1 MQIKKR
7 YSFAL
12 AKMEN
17 KRALA
22 LLFTSHVVSSF
33 AQGITMLSI
42 PWYFASIVNESVVF
56 GQVLAVATFT
66 SIFWSLFAGTL
77 IDRYPRKN
85 IFWIAS
91 IVGFLVLGLAGLYG
105 EIFQEA
111 PIWLVAFIFVF
122 TFFGFNIHYP
132 NLYAFSQQLA
142 ARGDYGRVNSM
153 IEVLGQSTNVL
164 SGAFG
169 AILLSGTTAG
179 AIDFLGL
186 QISFPFDIERWRIW
200 EIFLLDASTY
210 ALAACIIPFIKYVD
224 QNPLPIDLDKIAER
238 FKRGWRFL
246 MLNKQLLVFGLSS
259 YSIFVVLLVEVQFL
273 LPIFVDNQLEAGAD
287 VYASSEVYFALGS
300 LFAGFLIQKLTRN
313 LAPAKT
319 VLLLMLMA
327 GASFVLVAFSKS
339 ILGFYLF
346 SVIIGFANAGTRITR
361 VTFLFNHIPNNII
374 GRANSIFYIYN
385 IASRGILITLFAMPF
400 FSASNNIIWSY
411 VISGCFVLVS
421 VVPLF
426 AILSKLQDLKIRTE

>member
-1 MQIKKR
+1 
-7 YSFAL
+7 
-12 AKMEN
+12 MEN

-33 AQGITMLSI
+33 AQGITMMAI
-42 PWYFASIVNESVVF
+42 PWYFATIVNESVVF
-56 GQVLAVATFT
+56 GQVLALATFL
-66 SIFWSLFAGTL
+66 SIFWSLYAGTL

-91 IVGFLVLGLAGLYG
+91 IVGLVVLGTAGLYG
-105 EIFQEA
+105 ETYEEA

-142 ARGDYGRVNSM
+142 ARGDYGKVNSM

-169 AILLSGTTAG
+169 AILLSGTDG
-179 AIDFLGL
+179 GSLDMLGL
-186 QISFPFDIERWRIW
+186 QIEFPFEIERWKIW

-224 QNPLPIDLDKIAER
+224 VNPLPIDMERITER

-246 MLNKQLLVFGLSS
+246 LMNKELLVFGLAT
-259 YSIFVVLLVEVQFL
+259 YSIFVVLLVEKQFT
-273 LPIFVDNQLEAGAD
+273 LPIFIDKQLASGAD

-300 LFAGFLIQKLTRN
+300 LVAGFLIQKMTRN
-313 LAPAKT
+313 LAPSKT
-319 VLLLMLMA
+319 ILMLMLIA

-339 ILGFYLF
+339 TLAFYLF
-346 SVIIGFANAGTRITR
+346 SVLVGFANAGTRITR
-361 VTFLFNHIPNNII
+361 VTFLFNHVPNNII

-385 IASRGILITLFAMPF
+385 ISIRGLLLLTFSLPF

-411 VISGCFVLVS
+411 VISGTFILIS
-421 VVPLF
+421 MVPL
-426 AILSKLQDLKIRTE
+426 IIVLPKLKQLKINTE

>member
-1 MQIKKR
+1 
-7 YSFAL
+7 
-12 AKMEN
+12 MEN

-33 AQGITMLSI
+33 AQGITMMAI
-42 PWYFASIVNESVVF
+42 PWYFATIVDESVVF
-56 GQVLAVATFT
+56 GKVLAVATFI
-66 SIFWSLFAGTL
+66 SIFWSLYAGTL

-91 IVGFLVLGLAGLYG
+91 AIGMLVLGAAGLYG
-105 EIFQEA
+105 ETYQEA

-169 AILLSGTTAG
+169 AVLLSGTAG
-179 AIDFLGL
+179 GSLDILGFQIDF
-186 QISFPFDIERWRIW
+186 PFEIERWKIW

-224 QNPLPIDLDKIAER
+224 VDPLPIDMERILER

-246 MLNKQLLVFGLSS
+246 LMNRELLVFGLAT
-259 YSIFVVLLVEVQFL
+259 YSIFVVLLVEVQYL
-273 LPIFVDNQLEAGAD
+273 LPIFVDNQLEASAD

-300 LFAGFLIQKLTRN
+300 LIAGFLIQKLTRN

-319 VLLLMLMA
+319 ILMLMLVA
-327 GASFVLVAFSKS
+327 GTSFVLVAFSKN

-346 SVIIGFANAGTRITR
+346 SVLIGFTNAGTRITR

-385 IASRGILITLFAMPF
+385 ITSRGLLLVLFALPF
-400 FSASNNIIWSY
+400 FSESNNIIWSY
-411 VISGCFVLVS
+411 VISGSYILVS
-421 VVPLF
+421 IIPLV
-426 AILSKLQDLKIRTE
+426 AALPKLEQLKIRTEESLQPKDLAENP

>member
-1 MQIKKR
+1 
-7 YSFAL
+7 
-12 AKMEN
+12 MEN

-56 GQVLAVATFT
+56 GKVLAVATFI

-91 IVGFLVLGLAGLYG
+91 VVGFVVLGAAGIYG
-105 EIFQEA
+105 EVYQES
-111 PIWLVAFIFVF
+111 PIWLVAAIFVF

-142 ARGDYGRVNSM
+142 ARGDYGRVNSL

-169 AILLSGTTAG
+169 AVLLSGTTGG
-179 AIDFLGL
+179 AIDLMGV
-186 QISFPFDIERWRIW
+186 QISFPFEIERWRIW

-224 QNPLPIDLDKIAER
+224 VNPLPIDMDKIVER
-238 FKRGWRFL
+238 FRRGWKFL
-246 MLNKQLLVFGLSS
+246 QLNKELLVFGLAS

-300 LFAGFLIQKLTRN
+300 LAAGFLIMKLTRN
-313 LAPAKT
+313 LAPSKT
-319 VLLLMLMA
+319 IVLLMLIA
-327 GASFVLVAFSKS
+327 GTSFTVIAFTKS
-339 ILGFYLF
+339 IIGFYLF
-346 SVIIGFANAGTRITR
+346 SVLIGFTNAGTRITR
-361 VTFLFNHIPNNII
+361 VTFLFNHVPNNII

-385 IASRGILITLFAMPF
+385 IASRGVLITIFSMPF
-400 FSASNNIIWSY
+400 FSASNNIIYSY
-411 VISGCFVLVS
+411 MICGGFILVS
-421 VVPLF
+421 VIPLF
-426 AILSKLQDLKIRTE
+426 LALPRLQTMKVRTE

>member
-1 MQIKKR
+1 
-7 YSFAL
+7 
-12 AKMEN
+12 MEN

-42 PWYFASIVNESVVF
+42 PWYFATVVDQSVVF
-56 GQVLAVATFT
+56 GKVLAVATFI

-91 IVGFLVLGLAGLYG
+91 IIGFFVLGTAGLYG
-105 EIFQEA
+105 EFNQEA
-111 PIWLVAFIFVF
+111 PIWLVAAIFVF

-132 NLYAFSQQLA
+132 NLYAFAQQLA
-142 ARGDYGRVNSM
+142 ARGDYGRVNSL
-153 IEVLGQSTNVL
+153 IEILGQSTNVL

-169 AILLSGTTAG
+169 AILLSGTTG
-179 AIDFLGL
+179 GSIDLLGM
-186 QISFPFDIERWRIW
+186 QVSFPFEIERWTIW

-210 ALAACIIPFIKYVD
+210 AMAACIIPFIKYVD
-224 QNPLPIDLDKIAER
+224 VNPLPIDLDRIVER
-238 FKRGWRFL
+238 FKRGWQFL
-246 MLNKQLLVFGLSS
+246 LMNKELLVFGLAT

-300 LFAGFLIQKLTRN
+300 LLAGFLIQKLTRN
-313 LAPAKT
+313 LAPAKSI
-319 VLLLMLMA
+319 LLMMLLA
-327 GASFVLVAFSKS
+327 GISFVVVAFSKS

-346 SVIIGFANAGTRITR
+346 SMLIGFSNAGTRITR
-361 VTFLFNHIPNNII
+361 VTFLFNHVPNNII

-385 IASRGILITLFAMPF
+385 ITSRGILITLFSMPF

-411 VISGCFVLVS
+411 VISGSYILIS

-426 AILSKLQDLKIRTE
+426 VVLPKLENLKIRTA

>member
-1 MQIKKR
+1 
-7 YSFAL
+7 
-12 AKMEN
+12 MEN

-22 LLFTSHVVSSF
+22 LLFSSHVVSSF

-42 PWYFASIVNESVVF
+42 PWYFASVVNESVVF
-56 GQVLAVATFT
+56 GQVLAIATFL

-91 IVGFLVLGLAGLYG
+91 VIGFVVLGLAGLYG
-105 EIFQEA
+105 EVNQEA

-132 NLYAFSQQLA
+132 NLYAFAQQLA
-142 ARGDYGRVNSM
+142 ARGDYGRVNSL
-153 IEVLGQSTNVL
+153 IEILGQSTNVL

-169 AILLSGTTAG
+169 AVLLSGTVAG
-179 AIDFLGL
+179 SVNMLGA
-186 QISFPFDIERWRIW
+186 QISFPFDIEAWTIW

-210 ALAACIIPFIKYVD
+210 AMAACIIPFIKYVD
-224 QNPLPIDLDKIAER
+224 INSLPIDMQRITER
-238 FKRGWRFL
+238 FKRGWKFL
-246 MLNKQLLVFGLSS
+246 MLNKELLVFGLAS

-287 VYASSEVYFALGS
+287 VYASSEVYFAFGS
-300 LFAGFLIQKLTRN
+300 LIAGFFIQKLTRN
-313 LAPAKT
+313 LAPAKSI
-319 VLLLMLMA
+319 LLLMLLA
-327 GASFVLVAFSKS
+327 GVSFVVVAFSKT
-339 ILGFYLF
+339 IIGFYLF
-346 SVIIGFANAGTRITR
+346 SVLIGFSNAGTRITR

-385 IASRGILITLFAMPF
+385 ISSRGILITLFAMPF

-411 VISGCFVLVS
+411 LICGAYILVS
-421 VVPLF
+421 TVPL
-426 AILSKLQDLKIRTE
+426 ALVIPKLQVMKVKME

>member
-1 MQIKKR
+1 
-7 YSFAL
+7 
-12 AKMEN
+12 MEN
-17 KRALA
+17 KRALF
-22 LLFTSHVVSSF
+22 LLFASHVVSSF
-33 AQGITMLSI
+33 AQGITMLAI
-42 PWYFASIVNESVVF
+42 PWYFATVVDQSVLF
-56 GQVLAVATFT
+56 GKVLAVATFI

-85 IFWIAS
+85 IFLIAS
-91 IVGFLVLGLAGLYG
+91 IIGLVVLGLAGFYG
-105 EIFQEA
+105 NSTGDA
-111 PIWLVAFIFVF
+111 PIWLVALIFVF

-132 NLYAFSQQLA
+132 NLYAFAQQLA

-169 AILLSGTTAG
+169 AVLLSGTAG
-179 AIDFLGL
+179 GSLDILGF
-186 QISFPFDIERWRIW
+186 QMSFPFEIDAWSIS

-210 ALAACIIPFIKYVD
+210 ALAACIIPFISYVD
-224 QNPLPIDLDKIAER
+224 LNPLPIDMEAIAQR

-246 MLNKQLLVFGLSS
+246 MMNKELLVFGIAS

-300 LFAGFLIQKLTRN
+300 LAAGFLIQKLTRN
-313 LAPAKT
+313 LAPAKA
-319 VLLLMLMA
+319 VLLMMLLA
-327 GASFVLVAFSKS
+327 GISFVLIAFSKS
-339 ILGFYLF
+339 IIGFYLF
-346 SVIIGFANAGTRITR
+346 SVLIGFSNAGTRITR

-385 IASRGILITLFAMPF
+385 ISSRGILISLFALPF
-400 FSASNNIIWSY
+400 FSESNNIIWSY
-411 VISGCFVLVS
+411 VISGGFIIVS
-421 VVPLF
+421 IVPLL
-426 AILSKLQDLKIRTE
+426 AVLPKLQSLKIRTAD

>member
-1 MQIKKR
+1 
-7 YSFAL
+7 
-12 AKMEN
+12 
-17 KRALA
+17 
-22 LLFTSHVVSSF
+22 
-33 AQGITMLSI
+33 MLSI
-42 PWYFASIVNESVVF
+42 PWYFASVVNESVVF
-56 GQVLAVATFT
+56 GQVLAIATFI

-85 IFWIAS
+85 IFLIAS
-91 IVGFLVLGLAGLYG
+91 VVGFFVLGSAGLYG
-105 EIFQEA
+105 EINQEA
-111 PIWLVAFIFVF
+111 PIWLVAIIFVF

-169 AILLSGTTAG
+169 AILLSGTTGG
-179 AIDFLGL
+179 ALNLLGWQVSL
-186 QISFPFDIERWRIW
+186 PIEIEQWNIW

-224 QNPLPIDLDKIAER
+224 YNPLPIDMERIAER

-246 MLNKQLLVFGLSS
+246 MLNKQLLVFGLAS

-287 VYASSEVYFALGS
+287 VYASSEVYFAFGS
-300 LFAGFLIQKLTRN
+300 LIAGFLILKLTQN

-319 VLLLMLMA
+319 VLLMMLLA
-327 GASFVLVAFSKS
+327 GSSFVVVAFTKS
-339 ILGFYLF
+339 IIGFYLF
-346 SVIIGFANAGTRITR
+346 SVLIGFTNAATRITR

-385 IASRGILITLFAMPF
+385 ISSRGILITLFAMPF

-411 VISGCFVLVS
+411 VISGSYILVS
-421 VVPLF
+421 VIPL
-426 AILSKLQDLKIRTE
+426 ALILPKLKGLKVKTA

>member
-1 MQIKKR
+1 
-7 YSFAL
+7 
-12 AKMEN
+12 MEN
-17 KRALA
+17 KRALS

-56 GQVLAVATFT
+56 GQVLAIATFI

-85 IFWIAS
+85 IFLIAS
-91 IVGFLVLGLAGLYG
+91 VVGFVVLGCAGIYG
-105 EIFQEA
+105 EMNQEA

-142 ARGDYGRVNSM
+142 ARGDYGRINSM

-169 AILLSGTTAG
+169 AILLSGTVG
-179 AIDFLGL
+179 GSLNMLGI
-186 QISFPFDIERWRIW
+186 QISFPFEVAQWTIW
-200 EIFLLDASTY
+200 EIFLLDATTY
-210 ALAACIIPFIKYVD
+210 ALAACIIPFINYVD
-224 QNPLPIDLDKIAER
+224 MNPLPVDMEAITER

-246 MLNKQLLVFGLSS
+246 MLNKQLLVFGLAS

-273 LPIFVDNQLEAGAD
+273 LPIFVDNQLESGAD
-287 VYASSEVYFALGS
+287 VYASSEVYFAFGS
-300 LFAGFLIQKLTRN
+300 LFAGFLIMKLTRN
-313 LAPAKT
+313 LAPSKT
-319 VLLLMLMA
+319 IVLLMLMA
-327 GASFVLVAFSKS
+327 GVSFVVIAFTKS
-339 ILGFYLF
+339 IIGFYLF
-346 SVIIGFANAGTRITR
+346 SILIGFTNAGTRITR

-385 IASRGILITLFAMPF
+385 IASRGILITIFAMPF
-400 FSASNNIIWSY
+400 FSASNNIIYSY
-411 VISGCFVLVS
+411 MICGGFILVS

-426 AILSKLQDLKIRTE
+426 LALPRLQEMKIRTE

>member
-1 MQIKKR
+1 
-7 YSFAL
+7 
-12 AKMEN
+12 MEN

-56 GQVLAVATFT
+56 GKVLAVATFI

-85 IFWIAS
+85 IFLIAS
-91 IVGFLVLGLAGLYG
+91 IVGFVVLGAAGIYG
-105 EIFQEA
+105 EINQEA
-111 PIWLVAFIFVF
+111 PIWLVAFVFVF

-169 AILLSGTTAG
+169 AILLSGTVG
-179 AIDFLGL
+179 GSLNMLGV
-186 QISFPFDIERWRIW
+186 QVSFPFEIEQWTIW

-224 QNPLPIDLDKIAER
+224 HNPLLIDLDKIAER

-246 MLNKQLLVFGLSS
+246 MLNKELLVFGLSS
-259 YSIFVVLLVEVQFL
+259 YAVFVVLLVEVQFL

-287 VYASSEVYFALGS
+287 VYASSEVYFAFGS
-300 LFAGFLIQKLTRN
+300 LFAGFLIMKLTKN

-319 VLLLMLMA
+319 IVLMMLLA
-327 GASFVLVAFSKS
+327 GLSFVVIAFTKS
-339 ILGFYLF
+339 IIGFYLF
-346 SVIIGFANAGTRITR
+346 SVLIGFTNAATRITR

-385 IASRGILITLFAMPF
+385 IASRGVLITIFAMPF

-411 VISGCFVLVS
+411 VISGSYILIS
-421 VVPLF
+421 VIPLF
-426 AILSKLQDLKIRTE
+426 AVLPRLQTMKIRTE

>member
-1 MQIKKR
+1 
-7 YSFAL
+7 
-12 AKMEN
+12 
-17 KRALA
+17 
-22 LLFTSHVVSSF
+22 
-33 AQGITMLSI
+33 MLSI

-56 GQVLAVATFT
+56 GKVLAVATFI

-85 IFWIAS
+85 IFLIAS
-91 IVGFLVLGLAGLYG
+91 IVGFVVLGAAGIYG
-105 EIFQEA
+105 EINQEA
-111 PIWLVAFIFVF
+111 PIWLVAFVFVF

-142 ARGDYGRVNSM
+142 ARGDYGRINSM

-169 AILLSGTTAG
+169 AILLSGTVG
-179 AIDFLGL
+179 GSLNMLGV
-186 QISFPFDIERWRIW
+186 QVSFPFEIEQWTIW

-224 QNPLPIDLDKIAER
+224 HNPLLIDLDKIAER

-246 MLNKQLLVFGLSS
+246 MLNKELLVFGLSS
-259 YSIFVVLLVEVQFL
+259 YAVFVVLLVEVQFL

-287 VYASSEVYFALGS
+287 VYASSEVYFAFGS
-300 LFAGFLIQKLTRN
+300 LFAGFLIMKLTKN

-319 VLLLMLMA
+319 IVLMMLLA
-327 GASFVLVAFSKS
+327 GLSFVVIAFTKS
-339 ILGFYLF
+339 IIGFYLF
-346 SVIIGFANAGTRITR
+346 SVLIGFTNAATRITR

-385 IASRGILITLFAMPF
+385 IASRGVLITIFAMPF

-411 VISGCFVLVS
+411 VISGSYILIS
-421 VVPLF
+421 VIPLF
-426 AILSKLQDLKIRTE
+426 AVLPRLQTMKIRTE

>member
-1 MQIKKR
+1 
-7 YSFAL
+7 
-12 AKMEN
+12 
-17 KRALA
+17 
-22 LLFTSHVVSSF
+22 
-33 AQGITMLSI
+33 
-42 PWYFASIVNESVVF
+42 VF
-56 GQVLAVATFT
+56 GQVLAIATFI

-85 IFWIAS
+85 IFLIAS
-91 IVGFLVLGLAGLYG
+91 IIGFVVLGCAGLYG
-105 EIFQEA
+105 EINQEA
-111 PIWLVAFIFVF
+111 PIWLVATIFVF

-142 ARGDYGRVNSM
+142 AKGDYGRVNSM

-179 AIDFLGL
+179 AINLLGFH
-186 QISFPFDIERWRIW
+186 ISFPFVIEQWTIW

-224 QNPLPIDLDKIAER
+224 HNPLPIDMERISER
-238 FKRGWRFL
+238 FKKGWRFL
-246 MLNKQLLVFGLSS
+246 MLNKELLVFGLAS

-300 LFAGFLIQKLTRN
+300 LFAGFLTMKLTRN
-313 LAPAKT
+313 LAPSKT
-319 VLLLMLMA
+319 IILLMLMA
-327 GASFVLVAFSKS
+327 GLSFVVIAFTKS
-339 ILGFYLF
+339 IIGFYLF
-346 SVIIGFANAGTRITR
+346 SILIGFTNSGTRITR

-385 IASRGILITLFAMPF
+385 IASRGVLLTIFAMPF
-400 FSASNNIIWSY
+400 FSASNNIIYSY
-411 VISGCFVLVS
+411 IICGGFILVS
-421 VVPLF
+421 VVPLLL
-426 AILSKLQDLKIRTE
+426 ALPRLQTMKIRTE

>member
-1 MQIKKR
+1 
-7 YSFAL
+7 
-12 AKMEN
+12 MEN

-56 GQVLAVATFT
+56 GKVLAVATFI

-85 IFWIAS
+85 IFLIAS
-91 IVGFLVLGLAGLYG
+91 IVGFVVLGAAGIYG
-105 EIFQEA
+105 EINQEA
-111 PIWLVAFIFVF
+111 PIWLVAFVFVF

-142 ARGDYGRVNSM
+142 ARGDYGRINSM

-169 AILLSGTTAG
+169 AILLSGTVG
-179 AIDFLGL
+179 GSLNMLGV
-186 QISFPFDIERWRIW
+186 QVSFPFEIEQWTIW

-224 QNPLPIDLDKIAER
+224 HNPLLIDLDKIAER

-246 MLNKQLLVFGLSS
+246 MLNKELLVFGLSS
-259 YSIFVVLLVEVQFL
+259 YAVFVVLLVEVQFL

-287 VYASSEVYFALGS
+287 VYASSEVYFAFGS
-300 LFAGFLIQKLTRN
+300 LFAGFLIMKLTKN

-319 VLLLMLMA
+319 IVLMMLLA
-327 GASFVLVAFSKS
+327 GLSFVVIAFTKS
-339 ILGFYLF
+339 IIGFYLF
-346 SVIIGFANAGTRITR
+346 SVLIGFTNAATRITR

-385 IASRGILITLFAMPF
+385 IASRGVLITIFAMPF

-411 VISGCFVLVS
+411 VISGSYILIS
-421 VVPLF
+421 VIPLF
-426 AILSKLQDLKIRTE
+426 AVLPRLQTMKIRTE

>member
-1 MQIKKR
+1 
-7 YSFAL
+7 
-12 AKMEN
+12 MEN
-17 KRALA
+17 KRALT
-22 LLFTSHVVSSF
+22 LLFASHVVSSF

-42 PWYFASIVNESVVF
+42 PWYFASIVDESVVF
-56 GQVLAVATFT
+56 GQVLAISTFI
-66 SIFWSLFAGTL
+66 SIFWTLFAGTL

-91 IVGFLVLGLAGLYG
+91 VIGFIVLGAAGVYG
-105 EIFQEA
+105 EVNQEA

-153 IEVLGQSTNVL
+153 IEILGQSTNVL

-169 AILLSGTTAG
+169 AILLSGTTGG
-179 AIDFLGL
+179 AIDMLGF
-186 QISFPFDIERWRIW
+186 QISFPFEIERWRIW
-200 EIFLLDASTY
+200 EVFLLDASTY
-210 ALAACIIPFIKYVD
+210 AVAACIIPFIKYVD
-224 QNPLPIDLDKIAER
+224 VNPLPIDMERIVIR

-246 MLNKQLLVFGLSS
+246 MLNKELLVFGLAS

-300 LFAGFLIQKLTRN
+300 LFAGFMIRKLTKD
-313 LAPAKT
+313 LPPTKT
-319 VLLLMLMA
+319 IIALMLLA
-327 GASFVLVAFSKS
+327 GISFVTIAFSKS

-346 SVIIGFANAGTRITR
+346 SILIGFSNAGTRITR
-361 VTFLFNHIPNNII
+361 VTFLFNHVPNNII

-385 IASRGILITLFAMPF
+385 ITSRGILISLFALPF

-411 VISGCFVLVS
+411 VICGGFILVS
-421 VVPLF
+421 AVPLM
-426 AILSKLQDLKIRTE
+426 AVIKQLKSLKVKTE

>member
-1 MQIKKR
+1 
-7 YSFAL
+7 
-12 AKMEN
+12 MEN

-56 GQVLAVATFT
+56 GQVLAFATFI

-85 IFWIAS
+85 IFLIAS
-91 IVGFLVLGLAGLYG
+91 IVGFVVLGCAGIYG
-105 EIFQEA
+105 EINQEA
-111 PIWLVAFIFVF
+111 PIWLVAAIFVF

-142 ARGDYGRVNSM
+142 ARGDYGRINSM

-179 AIDFLGL
+179 AINLLGI
-186 QISFPFDIERWRIW
+186 QIYFPFAIEQWTIW

-210 ALAACIIPFIKYVD
+210 ALAACIIPFIKFVD
-224 QNPLPIDLDKIAER
+224 HNPLPIDMEKIAER
-238 FKRGWRFL
+238 FKKGWRFL
-246 MLNKQLLVFGLSS
+246 MLNKELLVFGLAS
-259 YSIFVVLLVEVQFL
+259 YSTFVVLLVEVQFL
-273 LPIFVDNQLEAGAD
+273 LPIFVHNQLEAGAD
-287 VYASSEVYFALGS
+287 VYASSEVCFALGS
-300 LFAGFLIQKLTRN
+300 LFAGFLTMKLTRN

-319 VLLLMLMA
+319 IILLMLMA
-327 GASFVLVAFSKS
+327 GLSFVVIAFTNS
-339 ILGFYLF
+339 IIGFYLF
-346 SVIIGFANAGTRITR
+346 SVLIGFANSGTRITR
-361 VTFLFNHIPNNII
+361 VTFLFSNIPNNII

-385 IASRGILITLFAMPF
+385 IASRGVLLTVFAMPF
-400 FSASNNIIWSY
+400 FSASNNIIYSY
-411 VISGCFVLVS
+411 IICGGFILVS
-421 VVPLF
+421 IIPLF
-426 AILSKLQDLKIRTE
+426 IVLPRLREMKIRTE

>member
-1 MQIKKR
+1 MD
-7 YSFAL
+7 YSSFA
-12 AKMEN
+12 ASMEN

-42 PWYFASIVNESVVF
+42 PWYFASIINESVVF
-56 GQVLAVATFT
+56 GQVLAIATFI

-85 IFWIAS
+85 IFLIAS
-91 IVGFLVLGLAGLYG
+91 VVGFVVLGAAGIYG
-105 EIFQEA
+105 EMNQEA
-111 PIWLVAFIFVF
+111 PIWLVAAIFVF

-169 AILLSGTTAG
+169 AILLSGTTG
-179 AIDFLGL
+179 GSLNMLGFH
-186 QISFPFDIERWRIW
+186 ISFPFEIEQWTIW
-200 EIFLLDASTY
+200 EIFMLDASTY

-224 QNPLPIDLDKIAER
+224 HNPLPIDLDKIVER

-300 LFAGFLIQKLTRN
+300 LFAGFLIMKLTRN

-319 VLLLMLMA
+319 IVLMMILA
-327 GASFVLVAFSKS
+327 GTSFAVIAFTKS
-339 ILGFYLF
+339 IIGFYLF
-346 SVIIGFANAGTRITR
+346 SVLIGFTNAGTRITR

-385 IASRGILITLFAMPF
+385 IASRGILITIFAMPF
-400 FSASNNIIWSY
+400 FSASNNIVYSY
-411 VISGCFVLVS
+411 MICGAFILVS
-421 VVPLF
+421 VIPLF
-426 AILSKLQDLKIRTE
+426 IALPRLQEMKIRTE